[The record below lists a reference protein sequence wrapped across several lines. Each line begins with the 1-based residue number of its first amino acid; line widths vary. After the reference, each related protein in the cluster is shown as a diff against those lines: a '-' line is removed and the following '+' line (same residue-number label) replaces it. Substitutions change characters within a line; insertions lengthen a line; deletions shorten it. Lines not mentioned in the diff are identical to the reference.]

1 MKKITFLSLAM
12 VAVLA
17 LVSLAPT
24 AALSASEKDK
34 IRVMIAYKPGQKSAV
49 ERLVKKSSAEI
60 HFAFDSLN
68 VLTLTLPAAALDGIS
83 RNPLVLYV
91 EEDPLRSMTGTPLP
105 TREESL
111 ASLSSQLSPQEVPY
125 GIDLVQARDV
135 WDADRDGVVDAGA
148 PTGAGRTICII
159 DSGIYAAH
167 EDLAGVNILGGY
179 PTGWDSDLYGHGT
192 HVAGTIA
199 ALNNSYGV
207 VGVTPGEVNLYIVK
221 VFGDSG
227 TWTYASTLVD
237 AANRCAAAGANIIS
251 MSLSGP
257 TSSRTENKAFQNLY
271 NQGILSVAAAS
282 NYGTSAYHYPA
293 SYPSVISVGAVDSAM
308 AWASFSNYNDQVEL
322 AAPGVGVLSSLSYLD
337 TSTILVD
344 GVTYPATH
352 IEYSGRGSTSGVL
365 VNGGLCDSAGTWTG
379 MVVLC
384 ERGGVDFVVKV
395 ANVQAGGGAAA
406 LVYNNIPGTLL
417 ATLGT
422 GNSSTIV
429 ALGLSQADGQFLLAN
444 KLGVIAELTSQ
455 SERPASA
462 YEAWDGTSMA
472 TPHVSAVAALI
483 WSARPSATNADIR
496 AALAATANDLGAA
509 GKDVYYGY
517 GLVQAKDAL
526 DYLIPV
532 APANYTR
539 VAALSGSGNWVTSTT
554 WKATVTITV
563 TDASGSAVA
572 NATVTGAFSGGTS
585 GTFSCTTDA
594 TGRCSVSSAAIK
606 KTSKTATFTV
616 SSITHAM
623 LLYEASAN
631 LATSITVAKP

>member
-1 MKKITFLSLAM
+1 MKKVMFLSL
-12 VAVLA
+12 VLA
-17 LVSLAPT
+17 ATLALASFAPL
-24 AALSASEKDK
+24 AALSAPEKNT

-60 HFAFDSLN
+60 HYAFDSLN

-83 RNPLVLYV
+83 HNPLVVYV
-91 EEDPLRSMTGTPLP
+91 EEDPIRSMTGSP
-105 TREESL
+105 L
-111 ASLSSQLSPQEVPY
+111 ASGEQSPGILESSLIPQTVPY
-125 GIDLVQARDV
+125 GIDMVQARDV

-207 VGVTPGEVNLYIVK
+207 VGVTPGAVNLYIVK

-251 MSLSGP
+251 MSLSGSA
-257 TSSRTENKAFQNLY
+257 SSRTEKNAFQNLY
-271 NQGILSVAAAS
+271 NQGILSIAAAS
-282 NYGTSAYHYPA
+282 NYGTSAYFYPA
-293 SYPSVISVGAVDSAM
+293 SYPSVISVGAVDSDM
-308 AWASFSNYNDQVEL
+308 TWASFSNYNDQVEL

-337 TSTILVD
+337 SSTVLVE
-344 GVTYPATH
+344 GVMYPATH
-352 IEYSGRGSTSGVL
+352 IEYSGRSSTSGEL
-365 VNGGLCDSAGTWTG
+365 VNGGLCDSAGSWTG
-379 MVVLC
+379 KVVLC
-384 ERGGVDFVVKV
+384 ERGGVDFNIKV
-395 ANVQAGGGAAA
+395 ANVQAGGGVAA

-422 GNSSTIV
+422 GNSSTIA
-429 ALGLSQADGQFLLAN
+429 ALGLSQEDGRYLVAS
-444 KLGVIAELTSQ
+444 KLGVTAGASSQ
-455 SERPASA
+455 AERPASA

-472 TPHVSAVAALI
+472 TPHVSAVAALT
-483 WSARPSATNADIR
+483 WSARPSATNAEVR
-496 AALAATANDLGAA
+496 AALTATAHDLGAA
-509 GKDVYYGY
+509 GRDVYYGY

-526 DYLIPV
+526 DYLVPTV
-532 APANYTR
+532 PDNYTR
-539 VAALSGSGNWVTSTT
+539 VAALSGAGSWVTSTT

-563 TDASGSAVA
+563 TDASGAAVG
-572 NATVTGAFSGGTS
+572 NATVTGAFSGAIS
-585 GTFSCTTDA
+585 GTVSCTTDA

-606 KTSKTATFTV
+606 RTSKTATFTV
-616 SSITHAM
+616 SKITHAT

-631 LATSITVAKP
+631 LAGSIIVNKP